1 MSELAAR
8 VLVVEDEQ
16 QMLRFLRTAL
26 TAQGYE
32 VREAVTAA
40 ESIVE
45 ATTHNPELILLD
57 LGLPDGDGIDLT
69 RRFREWT
76 RVPIIVI
83 SARGREDDK
92 VAALDAGA
100 DDYLTKPFSVNELL
114 ARMRVAL
121 RHAAQ
126 AGTDTSSTVIEVG
139 ELRVDQVRREVAVGG
154 REVRLTPTE
163 YRLLVLMAANA
174 GKVLTH
180 RQILKAVWG
189 PPYMGETHYLRVFM
203 AQLRR
208 KIEADPARPR
218 LLVTEPG
225 WATGCG
231 TCRAGCRPPPPVRR
245 PAAHAARG

>member
-26 TAQGYE
+26 SAQGYE

-139 ELRVDQVRREVAVGG
+139 DLRVDQVRREVAVGG

-180 RQILKAVWG
+180 RQILKEVWG
-189 PPYMGETHYLRVFM
+189 PSHAGQTHYLRVFM

-208 KIEADPARPR
+208 KIEDDPARPR
-218 LLVTEPG
+218 LVVTEPG
-225 WATGCG
+225 VGY
-231 TCRAGCRPPPPVRR
+231 RMRDD
-245 PAAHAARG
+245 